1 MEKLKAVPWQLEL
14 GASCIDTSSVEFR
27 VWAPKVQSVS
37 VKIMGSTGEPIPL
50 SQEPFGYWTGTVPDI
65 SPGTRYQYLLN
76 QTTERPDPASRS
88 QPEGVHGPSEII
100 DPHAFS

>member
-1 MEKLKAVPWQLEL
+1 MENLKAAPWQLDL
-14 GASCIDTSSVEFR
+14 GASCINASSVEFR
-27 VWAPKVQSVS
+27 VWAPKAQSVA
-37 VKIMGSTGEPIPL
+37 VKIMGSAEEPTPL
-50 SQEPFGYWTGTVPDI
+50 SQESFGYWKGTVQDI

-76 QTTERPDPASRS
+76 QTTERPDPASRL